1 MPSITR
7 PLLLLPLAPLL
18 ALLLAVAPVRAEKAD
33 RSKPMVF
40 TSDKGGD
47 SDLST
52 YAELI
57 GNVVITQGTML
68 LQADRVKAK
77 QTSDGYWQLFA
88 LSPTDKQ
95 VSFRQ
100 ARDVPGEFIE
110 GFADQ
115 VDYDTKADT
124 VRFSGHAV
132 MRTMRGSLVAN
143 EATSSVI
150 VYDNRTEQTSLEGG
164 DGATHSNGSNGSNGG
179 RTRIMIMPRDAGAA
193 SAPAAPASGVSLQPS
208 TALPNRKS
216 S

>member
-1 MPSITR
+1 MPSYTR
-7 PLLLLPLAPLL
+7 PLILLPLL
-18 ALLLAVAPVRAEKAD
+18 AALAVAPVRAEKAD

-40 TSDKGGD
+40 TSDRGGD

-110 GFADQ
+110 GSADQ

-132 MRTMRGSLVAN
+132 MRTMRGNLVAN

-164 DGATHSNGSNGSNGG
+164 DIAAHPGG
-179 RTRIMIMPRDAGAA
+179 RTRIMIMPRDTGGAA
-193 SAPAAPASGVSLQPS
+193 APATPASGVPLQPS
-208 TALPNRKS
+208 TALQPQKS

>member
-1 MPSITR
+1 MVCKNCAAMPSITR
-7 PLLLLPLAPLL
+7 PLFLLPLL
-18 ALLLAVAPVRAEKAD
+18 ALLAVAPVRAEKAD

-164 DGATHSNGSNGSNGG
+164 DGATHPNGG

-193 SAPAAPASGVSLQPS
+193 SAPATPASGVLLQPS
-208 TALPNRKS
+208 TALPNRKPS
-216 S
+216 